1 MAKITYKHP
10 GGTVIIVDVPT
21 GRSVMRGA
29 ITNNIDGILA
39 ECGGDAQCGTCHVY
53 IDEDNTI
60 PLPPVLDYEDELL
73 NTVASRRLHNSRLA
87 CQIPVSDALDG
98 LVVHMPEEQ
107 V

>member
-10 GGTVIIVDVPT
+10 DGTVTIVDVPT

-53 IDEDNTI
+53 IDEGNTI

-73 NTVASRRLHNSRLA
+73 NAVAAQRRANSRLA
-87 CQIPVSDALDG
+87 CQIPVSDTLEG
-98 LVVHMPEEQ
+98 LVVHMPAEQ

>member
-10 GGTVIIVDVPT
+10 DGTVTIVDVPT

-29 ITNNIDGILA
+29 VTNNIDGILA

-53 IDEDNTI
+53 IDEGNTI

-73 NTVASRRLHNSRLA
+73 NSIAGRRRPHSRLA

>member
-10 GGTVIIVDVPT
+10 DGTVTIVDVPT

-29 ITNNIDGILA
+29 VTNNIDGILA

-53 IDEDNTI
+53 IDEGNTI
-60 PLPPVLDYEDELL
+60 PLPAVQDYEDELL
-73 NTVASRRLHNSRLA
+73 NTVASMRRSNSRLA

-98 LVVHMPEEQ
+98 LVVHMPQEQ